1 MKIGI
6 LSDIHIDI
14 NFSDTDRV
22 TPSIIQY
29 IRTHSL
35 DLMIIAG
42 DVASN
47 YELTLGSLKD
57 IEEKGGIPC
66 LFVPGNH
73 DIWVEHHKDKT
84 SWDIYG
90 LLKTYSHNLANVAY
104 EINND
109 WVVIGDLGWY
119 DFSFGDKKYSFKD
132 FSLMTYE
139 ERVWQD
145 SIKAVW
151 DRSTLDMH
159 KYFIDK
165 LERQLIK
172 YQNKKIIVVTH
183 VLPVLDFTVQPPSPM
198 WEYMNAFLGSSEYG
212 ELILKYPNVKYTV
225 SGHVHYRKQKTIQGT
240 EFICNCLG
248 YRSEWHENDDA
259 DTEVKRSMI
268 TIEINS
274 DIKPVETYSK
284 IC

>member
-6 LSDIHIDI
+6 LSDIHVDI

-22 TPSIIQY
+22 TPSIIKY
-29 IRTHSL
+29 IRDNSL
-35 DLMIIAG
+35 DMMIIAG

-47 YELTLGSLKD
+47 YELTLGSLKA
-57 IEEKGGIPC
+57 IEEKGKIPC

-73 DIWVEHHKDKT
+73 DIWIENYPEKT
-84 SWDIYG
+84 SWEIYE
-90 LLKTYSHNLANVAY
+90 LLKSYSHNLANGPH
-104 EINND
+104 EIDKD

-132 FSLMTYE
+132 FTLMKYE

-151 DRSTLDMH
+151 GRSTLDMH
-159 KYFIDK
+159 KYFLEK
-165 LERQLIK
+165 LENQLK
-172 YQNKKIIVVTH
+172 MYQNKNIIVVTH
-183 VLPVLDFTVQPPSPM
+183 VLPVLDFTVQPPSLM

-212 ELILKYPNVKYTV
+212 ELISRYPNVKYAV
-225 SGHVHYRKQKTIQGT
+225 SGHVHYRKRKKINET

-248 YRSEWHENDDA
+248 YQSEWYENDDA
-259 DTEVKRSMI
+259 DIEVDRSMI
-268 TIEINS
+268 TIEIDS
-274 DIKPVETYSK
+274 DINL
-284 IC
+284 

>member
-14 NFSDTDRV
+14 NYSDTDRV
-22 TPSIIQY
+22 TPSIIKY
-29 IRTHSL
+29 IRENSL

-42 DVASN
+42 DVASS
-47 YELTLGSLKD
+47 YELTLDSLKD

-73 DIWVEHHKDKT
+73 DIWVENHTDKT
-84 SWDIYG
+84 SWDIYE
-90 LLKTYSHNLANVAY
+90 LLKAHSHNLAIGPY
-104 EINND
+104 EINKD

-132 FSLMTYE
+132 FNLMKYE

-165 LERQLIK
+165 LEIQLKK
-172 YQNKKIIVVTH
+172 YKNKKIIVVTH
-183 VLPVLDFTVQPPSPM
+183 VLPVLDFTVQPPSLM

-212 ELILKYPNVKYTV
+212 ELILRYPNIKYAV
-225 SGHVHYRKQKTIQGT
+225 SGHVHYRKRKKINGT

-248 YRSEWHENDDA
+248 YSSEWFDNIDVEI
-259 DTEVKRSMI
+259 EVNRAMM
-268 TIEINS
+268 TIEIDS
-274 DIKPVETYSK
+274 DIKPVIK
-284 IC
+284 CID